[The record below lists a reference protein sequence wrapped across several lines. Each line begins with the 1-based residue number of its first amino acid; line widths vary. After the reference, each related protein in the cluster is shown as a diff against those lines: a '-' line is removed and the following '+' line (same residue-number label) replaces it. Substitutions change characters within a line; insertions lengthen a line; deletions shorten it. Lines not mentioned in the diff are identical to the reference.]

1 MNKKLIHLAEMMGI
15 RTNNVYYLVAKL
27 ELILQLPTRI
37 LPIFARFFA
46 ILIPGFFLHVIN
58 LFPNIVYQ
66 QYKVNVKQ
74 VMS

>member
-37 LPIFARFFA
+37 LPTFAGFFA
-46 ILIPGFFLHVIN
+46 ILIPGFILHIILN
-58 LFPNIVYQ
+58 NTLEKGTAESMYGR
-66 QYKVNVKQ
+66 
-74 VMS
+74 